1 MREWIAFLLPP
12 ATALAGMR
20 LNRLLLGRELD
31 ARFGFGLRFAL
42 GFAMGALAFSQLLLL
57 GALAGANAATPLG
70 RGVLV
75 WGLVEAVLLYR
86 RQPGA
91 GWRVPLRTAH
101 LWLLLLAPVAY
112 WLWVIGRL
120 SVLESTLEFDAIAF
134 WVFKAKVLYLVQGA
148 GLLEWIRRPDLAY
161 AHWDYPLLVPGLYAL
176 GYGAVGAVDD
186 FINKV
191 WPFWMMVSLCAAVLS
206 LARVWI
212 RPRPLPLLTV
222 IILCFLPASLHFVRQ
237 EGGTLPMLFYA
248 SLAALLLTT
257 ALHRSDSIAL
267 AAAPI
272 VLAGGGAAKLEGFLY
287 AAAWAAVLVAFRRRL
302 RWADLPLVRR
312 GLLGSGLCLVPYALY
327 RLAGPMPH
335 PESNWWRTGI
345 AAPTATLRRLPQLLL
360 VDVVGRFFGTS
371 FFRWQSPDGDHL
383 EWVGHWQGVVSIVN
397 PELSVLPWLLMAIV
411 TLSLLSRREHRLPL
425 GLLTAVTLG
434 VLAFLSLAIACLPE
448 TQASVWAVIDYWSG
462 VVPRYSYPFFGAWF
476 VGAMTLWLGRP
487 NGTNHEAHAEAPD
500 LGGA

>member
-1 MREWIAFLLPP
+1 MRECIAFLLPP

-20 LNRLLLGRELD
+20 LNRLILGRRLD

-57 GALAGANAATPLG
+57 GALAGADAATPLG

-86 RQPGA
+86 RQTRA

-101 LWLLLLAPVAY
+101 LWLLLLAPVAC

-120 SVLESTLEFDAIAF
+120 SVLESTLEFDATAF

-148 GLLEWIRRPDLAY
+148 RLLEWIRRPDLAY

-176 GYGAVGAVDD
+176 GYGAVGAVDE
-186 FINKV
+186 FVNKV
-191 WPFWMMVSLCAAVLS
+191 WPFWMMVSLCSAVLS
-206 LARVWI
+206 LARVWT

-257 ALHRSDSIAL
+257 ALHRSDPIAL

-272 VLAGGGAAKLEGFLY
+272 VLAGGGPPARAPGTAGL
-287 AAAWAAVLVAFRRRL
+287 WALPGSVCALPTRRANAPPRVQLVAHRHHRANSNVAPTSPVAPSRRRWSVL
-302 RWADLPLVRR
+302 RR
-312 GLLGSGLCLVPYALY
+312 GSVP
-327 RLAGPMPH
+327 LAV
-335 PESNWWRTGI
+335 
-345 AAPTATLRRLPQLLL
+345 ARR
-360 VDVVGRFFGTS
+360 
-371 FFRWQSPDGDHL
+371 
-383 EWVGHWQGVVSIVN
+383 
-397 PELSVLPWLLMAIV
+397 
-411 TLSLLSRREHRLPL
+411 
-425 GLLTAVTLG
+425 
-434 VLAFLSLAIACLPE
+434 
-448 TQASVWAVIDYWSG
+448 
-462 VVPRYSYPFFGAWF
+462 
-476 VGAMTLWLGRP
+476 
-487 NGTNHEAHAEAPD
+487 
-500 LGGA
+500 